1 MNGIVWNQIK
11 VCFQAL
17 ADFQFY
23 HFSVQGNGQQI
34 GYNWG
39 VRPEYDEVAISVPLR
54 EQGWF
59 LLNSREDGTNSV
71 SREDFSLILSNL
83 TKLLIRAKFHT
94 DQIEGR

>member
-1 MNGIVWNQIK
+1 M
-11 VCFQAL
+11 FL
-17 ADFQFY
+17 
-23 HFSVQGNGQQI
+23 SQGNGQQI

-39 VRPEYDEVAISVPLR
+39 VRAEDEEVAISVPLR

-59 LLNSREDGTNSV
+59 LLTPREDGSKSV
-71 SREDFSLILSNL
+71 SREDFTLILNNL